1 MSINGEIQ
9 RFLNDVDSKIYRRG
23 LDYYRSGMVEC
34 VDWDGSYATAEVCGS
49 EENPYLVE
57 IGFSDDGEIE
67 DWSCDCPYEWG
78 PVCKHVVAALLALR
92 EKAPGETPKKPAMN
106 AAKRKAVVEQLVGRA
121 EKEWLAALI
130 LEHCQEDKRFQ
141 CQVLL
146 ELGDSGELEFAKE
159 LVQETI
165 RANTRRGYIDMDGC
179 DNICTDLD
187 GILDKAR
194 LRIQRGQWESAL
206 EITQFVLLTGMKLA
220 GKADS
225 SSGSLGWTVHA
236 AMETVTLALSSLVES
251 GGDRAKWVRRLLETA
266 QDPVFEGWTD
276 WRYELLR
283 RTAVLANEQN
293 EDAFYETLANL
304 SDRRWESFQDGPR
317 YDEQDKQIRYYVI
330 RHAHGAEEGRA
341 YLERNLEVDEFRLIL
356 AKEYMEEGNYAAAEA
371 LCRERLAKEEQ
382 SRSRQLPGRWDLL
395 LYEIYQA
402 WGNREKQ
409 IRQSRALALMG
420 AEGFYQITKGLLAED
435 GRWQETYPEFLAELK
450 AARPAYEYMEIL
462 KLEGEIPLLMEQVRL
477 NPESAFRYGAVLAP
491 QYREEVC
498 KLCTA
503 VIRKEAEQAGS
514 RREYQ
519 ALCSLI
525 RSLAELGGQAVAKTV
540 VAELRQKHPRRRA
553 LMDELGRI

>member
-78 PVCKHVVAALLALR
+78 LVCKHVVAALLALR

-141 CQVLL
+141 CRVLL

-206 EITQFVLLTGMKLA
+206 EISQFVLLTGMKLA
-220 GKADS
+220 DEADS
-225 SSGSLGWTVHA
+225 RSGSLGWTVHA

-251 GGDRAKWVRRLLETA
+251 REDRAKWVRRLLETA

-553 LMDELGRI
+553 LMDELGRV

>member
-141 CQVLL
+141 CRVLL

-206 EITQFVLLTGMKLA
+206 EISQFVLLTGMKLA
-220 GKADS
+220 DEADS
-225 SSGSLGWTVHA
+225 RSGSLGWTVHA

-251 GGDRAKWVRRLLETA
+251 REDRAKWVRRLLETA

-435 GRWQETYPEFLAELK
+435 GRWQETYPEFIAELK

-553 LMDELGRI
+553 LMDELGRV

>member
-1 MSINGEIQ
+1 MSINSEIQ
-9 RFLNDVDSKIYRRG
+9 RFLNDVDSKIFRRG

-34 VDWDGSYATAEVCGS
+34 IDWDGSHATAEVCGS
-49 EENPYLVE
+49 EEDPYLVE
-57 IGFSDDGEIE
+57 VDFSEDSEVE

-78 PVCKHVVAALLALR
+78 PVCKHIVAVLLALR
-92 EKAPGETPKKPAMN
+92 EREPRKTPKKTAMN
-106 AAKRKAVVEQLVGRA
+106 AAKRKAVVEHLVGRA
-121 EKEWLAALI
+121 QKEQLAALV
-130 LEHCQEDKRFQ
+130 LEHCQEDKRFR

-165 RANTRRGYIDMDGC
+165 RANTHRGYIDMEGC
-179 DNICTDLD
+179 DDICADLD

-194 LRIQRGQWESAL
+194 LRIKRGQWESAL
-206 EITQFVLLTGMKLA
+206 EITQFVLLMGVKMS
-220 GKADS
+220 GEVGS
-225 SSGSLGWTVHA
+225 SSGSLSWTVHA

-251 GGDRAKWVRRLLETA
+251 GEDRAKWVRCLLETV
-266 QDPVFEGWTD
+266 QDPVFESWTD

-304 SDRRWESFQDGPR
+304 SDRRWEAFQDGPR

-341 YLERNLEVDEFRLIL
+341 YLERNLAVDEFRLML
-356 AKEYMEEGNYAAAEA
+356 AREYIEEGNYAAAET
-371 LCRERLAKEEQ
+371 LCQQRLAKEEQ
-382 SRSRQLPGRWDLL
+382 GRSQQFPSQWDLL
-395 LYEIYQA
+395 LYEIYRA
-402 WGNREKQ
+402 WGEREKQ
-409 IRQSRALALMG
+409 IWQSRRLALMG
-420 AEGFYQITKGLLAED
+420 AEGFYLITKGLLAED

-462 KLEGEIPLLMEQVRL
+462 KLEGELPLLMEQVRL
-477 NPESAFRYGAVLAP
+477 NPESVFRYGDVLAP

-503 VIRKEAEQAGS
+503 VIRKEAEQAGN

-519 ALCSLI
+519 ALCGLI
-525 RSLAELGGQAVAKTV
+525 QSLAEFGGRARKKTM
-540 VAELRQKHPRRRA
+540 VAELQKKYPRRPA

>member
-141 CQVLL
+141 CRVLL

-206 EITQFVLLTGMKLA
+206 EISQFVLLTGMKLA
-220 GKADS
+220 DEADS
-225 SSGSLGWTVHA
+225 RSGSLGWTVHA

-251 GGDRAKWVRRLLETA
+251 REDRAKWVRRLLETA

-283 RTAVLANEQN
+283 RTAVLADEQN

-553 LMDELGRI
+553 LMDELGRV